1 MKGHP
6 QYMDRH
12 PNPYCNKIVCAH
24 TEMASIKRRLA
35 IKALAPLAVKGNVW
49 AARRIRIL
57 VDMEQELGTI

>member
-1 MKGHP
+1 MTF
-6 QYMDRH
+6 
-12 PNPYCNKIVCAH
+12 CNKIVCAH

-57 VDMEQELGTI
+57 VDMEQEIGTI